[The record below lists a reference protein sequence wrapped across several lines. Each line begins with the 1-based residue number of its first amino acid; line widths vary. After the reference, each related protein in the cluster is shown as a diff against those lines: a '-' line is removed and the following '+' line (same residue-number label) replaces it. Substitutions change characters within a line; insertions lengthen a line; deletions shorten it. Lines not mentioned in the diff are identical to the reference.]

1 MFLILVSAIPE
12 LIINQGRSQ
21 PRASRRSTSQKFTQ
35 MSKCHPRSCLL
46 VFQNY
51 DLVYWYDPICTQKWR
66 ESDLLAP
73 NTQAGIRCVHISER
87 FRRSPRNCYPK
98 SSFCELLKPDLM
110 FENSQ
115 KIGILILDFHTISG
129 GGLQSL
135 FIGCSELLLNPIEI
149 PICAEIMWNY
159 SLKSQILL
167 NPHFCCWK
175 HVKVPSCNL
184 R

>member
-1 MFLILVSAIPE
+1 MSSEVMSTCLSKLWLGVLIWSDMYTKMARIRPF
-12 LIINQGRSQ
+12 
-21 PRASRRSTSQKFTQ
+21 STQHT
-35 MSKCHPRSCLL
+35 C
-46 VFQNY
+46 
-51 DLVYWYDPICTQKWR
+51 
-66 ESDLLAP
+66 
-73 NTQAGIRCVHISER
+73 AGIRCVHISER
-87 FRRSPRNCYPK
+87 FRRSPRNSYPK
-98 SSFCELLKPDLM
+98 SSFCEFLKPDLM

-115 KIGILILDFHTISG
+115 KIGILILAFHATSG

-135 FIGCSELLLNPIEI
+135 FIGYSELLLNPIEI

-167 NPHFCCWK
+167 NPHFCCWN